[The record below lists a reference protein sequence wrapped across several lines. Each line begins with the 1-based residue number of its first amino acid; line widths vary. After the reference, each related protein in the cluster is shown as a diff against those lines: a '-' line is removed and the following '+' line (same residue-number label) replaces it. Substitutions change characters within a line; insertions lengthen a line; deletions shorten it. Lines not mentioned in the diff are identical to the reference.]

1 MQWEENCRMKA
12 STIWDKKWLRRLLAA
27 GFWLAVWQIAAL
39 SLPKLLF
46 AGPAQTVQS
55 LFRMLGMA
63 DFWLSIA
70 FSVGKIAG
78 GFVLAFVLGCV
89 LAALAYRFP
98 LIRVLLEPAVQV
110 MKSVP
115 VACFVVVA
123 LIWVRSA
130 WISVLTAFFVV
141 FPAVYINL
149 QQGLASVDIKM
160 LEMAHLFRLSPGK
173 RLRAVWLPAVL
184 PYLLGACRVSVGMAL
199 KAGVAGEIIGL
210 PRWSIGEQLY
220 LSKLYLNTADLFA
233 WSLTILALSMLLEKL
248 LVRAAAAFERK
259 WGREA

>member
-1 MQWEENCRMKA
+1 MKA

-27 GFWLAVWQIAAL
+27 LFWLAVWQIAAL

-55 LFRMLGMA
+55 LLFMLRKA
-63 DFWLSIA
+63 DFWLSIL
-70 FSVGKIAG
+70 FSVSKIAG
-78 GFVLAFVLGCV
+78 GFILAFALGCLLAVLAHRI
-89 LAALAYRFP
+89 ALARM
-98 LIRVLLEPAVQV
+98 LLEPAVQV

-130 WISVLTAFFVV
+130 WISALTAFFVV

-149 QQGLASVDIKM
+149 QQGLQNTDEKM
-160 LEMAHLFRLSPGK
+160 LEMAQVFRLTAGK

-184 PYLLGACRVSVGMAL
+184 PYLLSACRVSVGMAL

-233 WSLTILALSMLLEKL
+233 WSLTILALSLVLEKL
-248 LVRAAAAFERK
+248 LVRAASSLEKK
-259 WGREA
+259 WGATA

>member
-1 MQWEENCRMKA
+1 MLWEESCRMKA
-12 STIWDKKWLRRLLAA
+12 STIWDKRWRRWLAA
-27 GFWLAVWQIAAL
+27 AIFWLGVWQAASL
-39 SLPKLLF
+39 ALPKLLF

-55 LFRMLGMA
+55 LFSMIGTA
-63 DFWLSIA
+63 DFWLSIGH
-70 FSVGKIAG
+70 SLGKIAG
-78 GFVLAFVLGCV
+78 GFALAFVLGCLLAV
-89 LAALAYRFP
+89 LAHRATIA
-98 LIRVLLEPAVQV
+98 RVLLEPAVQI

-141 FPAVYINL
+141 FPVVYINL
-149 QQGLASVDIKM
+149 QQGLAGVDEKM
-160 LEMAHLFRLSPGK
+160 LEMARVFRLSGGK
-173 RLRAVWLPAVL
+173 QLRAVYLPAVV
-184 PYLLGACRVSVGMAL
+184 PYVLSACRMSVGMAL

-233 WSLTILALSMLLEKL
+233 WSLTIIVIRLLLEKL
-248 LVRAAAAFERK
+248 LVHVAAALQKK
-259 WGREA
+259 WGAAA

>member
-1 MQWEENCRMKA
+1 MKA

-27 GFWLAVWQIAAL
+27 LFWLAVWQIAAL

-55 LFRMLGMA
+55 LLFMLRKA
-63 DFWLSIA
+63 DFWLSIL
-70 FSVGKIAG
+70 FSVSKIAG
-78 GFVLAFVLGCV
+78 GFILAFALGCLLAVLAHRI
-89 LAALAYRFP
+89 ALA
-98 LIRVLLEPAVQV
+98 RVLLEPAVQV

-149 QQGLASVDIKM
+149 QQGLQNTDGKM
-160 LEMAHLFRLSPGK
+160 LEMAQVFRLTAGQ

-184 PYLLGACRVSVGMAL
+184 PYLLSACRVSVGMAL

-233 WSLTILALSMLLEKL
+233 WSLTILALSLVLEKL
-248 LVRAAAAFERK
+248 LVRAASSLEKK
-259 WGREA
+259 WGATA

>member
-1 MQWEENCRMKA
+1 MKV
-12 STIWDKKWLRRLLAA
+12 SIIWDKRWLRYLVVAV
-27 GFWLAVWQIAAL
+27 FWLGLWQAASL
-39 SLPKLLF
+39 ALPKLLF

-55 LFRMLGMA
+55 LFSMVGSA
-63 DFWLSIA
+63 DFWLSIGC
-70 FSVGKIAG
+70 SIGKIAG
-78 GFVLAFVLGCV
+78 GFVLAFALGC
-89 LAALAYRFP
+89 LLAILSHCAALA
-98 LIRVLLEPAVQV
+98 RVLLEPAVQI

-141 FPAVYINL
+141 FPVVYINL
-149 QQGLASVDIKM
+149 QQGLANVDEKM
-160 LEMAHLFRLSPGK
+160 LEMARVFQLPGGK
-173 RLRAVWLPAVL
+173 RLRAVYLPAVV
-184 PYLLGACRVSVGMAL
+184 PYVLSSCRVSVGMAL

-233 WSLTILALSMLLEKL
+233 WSLVIIALSLLLEKL
-248 LVRAAAAFERK
+248 LVRAAAALQKR
-259 WGREA
+259 WGAAA

>member
-1 MQWEENCRMKA
+1 MKA

-27 GFWLAVWQIAAL
+27 LFWLAVWQIAAL

-55 LFRMLGMA
+55 LLFMLRKA
-63 DFWLSIA
+63 DFWLSIL
-70 FSVGKIAG
+70 FSVSKIAG
-78 GFVLAFVLGCV
+78 GFILAFALGCLLAVLAHRI
-89 LAALAYRFP
+89 ALARM
-98 LIRVLLEPAVQV
+98 LLEPAVQV

-149 QQGLASVDIKM
+149 QQGLQNTDGKM
-160 LEMAHLFRLSPGK
+160 LEMAQVFRLTAGQ

-184 PYLLGACRVSVGMAL
+184 PYLLSACRVSVGMAL

-233 WSLTILALSMLLEKL
+233 WSLTILALSLVLEKL
-248 LVRAAAAFERK
+248 LVRAASSLEKK
-259 WGREA
+259 WGATA

>member
-1 MQWEENCRMKA
+1 MKA

-27 GFWLAVWQIAAL
+27 LFWLAVWQIAAL

-55 LFRMLGMA
+55 LLFMLRKA
-63 DFWLSIA
+63 DFWLSIL
-70 FSVGKIAG
+70 FSVSKIAG
-78 GFVLAFVLGCV
+78 GFILAFALGCLLAVLAHRI
-89 LAALAYRFP
+89 ALARM
-98 LIRVLLEPAVQV
+98 LLEPAVQV

-130 WISVLTAFFVV
+130 WISALTAFFVV

-149 QQGLASVDIKM
+149 QQGLQNTDEKM
-160 LEMAHLFRLSPGK
+160 LEMVQVFRLTAGK

-184 PYLLGACRVSVGMAL
+184 PYLLSACRVSVGMAL

-233 WSLTILALSMLLEKL
+233 WSLTILALSLVLEKL
-248 LVRAAAAFERK
+248 LVRAASSLEKK
-259 WGREA
+259 WGATA

>member
-1 MQWEENCRMKA
+1 MPWEENCRMKA
-12 STIWDKKWLRRLLAA
+12 STIWDKRWVRVIAA
-27 GFWLAVWQIAAL
+27 AVFWLGLWQAVSLA
-39 SLPKLLF
+39 LPKLLF

-55 LFRMLGMA
+55 LFRMIGTA
-63 DFWLSIA
+63 DFWLSIWY
-70 FSVGKIAG
+70 SIGKIAG
-78 GFVLAFVLGCV
+78 GFALAFVLGC
-89 LAALAYRFP
+89 LLAILAYRAALA
-98 LIRVLLEPAVQV
+98 RVLLEPAVQI

-141 FPAVYINL
+141 FPVVYINL
-149 QQGLASVDIKM
+149 QQGLASVDAKM
-160 LEMAHLFRLSPGK
+160 LEMARVFRLSGGK
-173 RLRAVWLPAVL
+173 WFRAVYLPAVV
-184 PYLLGACRVSVGMAL
+184 PYVLSACRVSVGMAL

-233 WSLTILALSMLLEKL
+233 WSLTIIALSLLLEKL
-248 LVRAAAAFERK
+248 LVHAAAVLQEK
-259 WGREA
+259 WGAVA

>member
-1 MQWEENCRMKA
+1 MKA
-12 STIWDKKWLRRLLAA
+12 STIWDKRWVRCIAA
-27 GFWLAVWQIAAL
+27 AAFWLGLWQAVSLA
-39 SLPKLLF
+39 LPKLLF

-55 LFRMLGMA
+55 LFSMIGST
-63 DFWLSIA
+63 DFWLSIGC
-70 FSVGKIAG
+70 SIGKIAG
-78 GFVLAFVLGCV
+78 GFVLAFVLGCLLAV
-89 LAALAYRFP
+89 LGYRAALA
-98 LIRVLLEPAVQV
+98 RVLLEPAVQI

-149 QQGLASVDIKM
+149 QQGLAGVDVKM
-160 LEMAHLFRLSPGK
+160 LEMARVFRLSGGK
-173 RLRAVWLPAVL
+173 RFRAVYLPAVL
-184 PYLLGACRVSVGMAL
+184 PYVLSACRVSVGMAL

-233 WSLTILALSMLLEKL
+233 WSLTIIVLSLALEKL
-248 LVRAAAAFERK
+248 LVHAAAALQKK
-259 WGREA
+259 WGAAA

>member
-1 MQWEENCRMKA
+1 MKA

-27 GFWLAVWQIAAL
+27 LFWLAVWQIAAL

-55 LFRMLGMA
+55 LLFMLRKA
-63 DFWLSIA
+63 DFWLSIL
-70 FSVGKIAG
+70 FSVSKIAG
-78 GFVLAFVLGCV
+78 GFILAFALGCLLAVLAHRI
-89 LAALAYRFP
+89 ALARM
-98 LIRVLLEPAVQV
+98 LLEPAVQV

-149 QQGLASVDIKM
+149 QQGLQNTDGKM
-160 LEMAHLFRLSPGK
+160 LEMAQVFRLTAGK

-184 PYLLGACRVSVGMAL
+184 PYLLSACRVSVGMAL

-233 WSLTILALSMLLEKL
+233 WSLTILALSLVLEKL
-248 LVRAAAAFERK
+248 LVRAASSLEKK
-259 WGREA
+259 WGATA

>member
-1 MQWEENCRMKA
+1 MKA

-27 GFWLAVWQIAAL
+27 LFWLAVWQIAAL

-55 LFRMLGMA
+55 LLFMLRKA
-63 DFWLSIA
+63 DFWLSIL
-70 FSVGKIAG
+70 FSVSKIAG
-78 GFVLAFVLGCV
+78 GFILAFALGCLLAVLAHRI
-89 LAALAYRFP
+89 ALARM
-98 LIRVLLEPAVQV
+98 LLEPAVQV

-149 QQGLASVDIKM
+149 QQGLQNTDEKM
-160 LEMAHLFRLSPGK
+160 LEMAQVFRLTAGK

-184 PYLLGACRVSVGMAL
+184 PYLLSACRISVGMAL

-233 WSLTILALSMLLEKL
+233 WSLTILALSLLLEKL
-248 LVRAAAAFERK
+248 LVRAASSLEKK
-259 WGREA
+259 WGATA

>member
-1 MQWEENCRMKA
+1 MKA

-27 GFWLAVWQIAAL
+27 LFWLAVWQIAAL

-55 LFRMLGMA
+55 LLFMLRKA
-63 DFWLSIA
+63 DFWLSIL
-70 FSVGKIAG
+70 FSVSKIAG
-78 GFVLAFVLGCV
+78 GFVLAFALGCLLAV
-89 LAALAYRFP
+89 LAHRVALA
-98 LIRVLLEPAVQV
+98 RVLLEPAVQV

-149 QQGLASVDIKM
+149 QQGLQNTDEKM
-160 LEMAHLFRLSPGK
+160 QEMAQVFRLSAGK
-173 RLRAVWLPAVL
+173 RLRAVWLPAIL
-184 PYLLGACRVSVGMAL
+184 PYLLSVCRVSVGMAL

-233 WSLTILALSMLLEKL
+233 WSLTILALSLVLEKL
-248 LVRAAAAFERK
+248 LVRAASSLEKK
-259 WGREA
+259 WGATA

>member
-1 MQWEENCRMKA
+1 MKA
-12 STIWDKKWLRRLLAA
+12 STIWDNRWVRRLAA
-27 GFWLAVWQIAAL
+27 AVFWLAVWQAV
-39 SLPKLLF
+39 SMTLPKLLF

-55 LFRMLGMA
+55 LLSMVG
-63 DFWLSIA
+63 DGGFWLSVA
-70 FSVGKIAG
+70 HSLGKIAG
-78 GFVLAFVLGCV
+78 GFVLAFALGCM
-89 LAALAYRFP
+89 LAVLAYRCAFV
-98 LIRVLLEPAVQV
+98 RVMLEPAVQI

-123 LIWVRSA
+123 LIWIRSA

-149 QQGLASVDIKM
+149 YEGLRSVDPKV
-160 LEMAHLFRLSPGK
+160 LEMAQVFRLSGGQK
-173 RLRAVWLPAVL
+173 RRAVYLPAVM
-184 PYLLGACRVSVGMAL
+184 PYLLSACRVSVGMAL

-233 WSLTILALSMLLEKL
+233 WSFVIIVLSMALEKL
-248 LVRAAAAFERK
+248 LVRFAETMRRK
-259 WGREA
+259 WEGAS

>member
-1 MQWEENCRMKA
+1 MKA
-12 STIWDKKWLRRLLAA
+12 STIWDKCWVRRLTAA
-27 GFWLAVWQIAAL
+27 AFWLAVWQAV
-39 SLPKLLF
+39 SMPLPNLLF
-46 AGPAQTVQS
+46 AGPVQTVQS
-55 LFRMLGMA
+55 LFSMVTES

-70 FSVGKIAG
+70 HSLGKIAG
-78 GFVLAFVLGCV
+78 GFALAFVLGCL
-89 LAALAYRFP
+89 LAALAYRCPFVR
-98 LIRVLLEPAVQV
+98 ILLEPAVQI

-123 LIWVRSA
+123 LIWIRSA

-149 QQGLASVDIKM
+149 DEGLRSVDPKM
-160 LEMAHLFRLSPGK
+160 LEMARLFRLSGGK
-173 RLRAVWLPAVL
+173 KWRAVYLPAAM
-184 PYLLGACRVSVGMAL
+184 PYLLSACRVSVGMAL

-233 WSLTILALSMLLEKL
+233 WSFVIIVLSVVLERL
-248 LVRAAAAFERK
+248 LVRVAAGMQRK
-259 WGREA
+259 WGSVK

>member
-1 MQWEENCRMKA
+1 MKA

-39 SLPKLLF
+39 MLPKLLF

-55 LFRMLGMA
+55 LLSMLTKA

-70 FSVGKIAG
+70 LSIGKIAG
-78 GFVLAFVLGCV
+78 GFVSAFALGCAFAV
-89 LAALAYRFP
+89 LAHRAPLA
-98 LIRVLLEPAVQV
+98 RVLLEPAVQV

-149 QQGLASVDIKM
+149 QQGMENVDGKM
-160 LEMAHLFRLSPGK
+160 LEMARVFRLSTGK

-220 LSKLYLNTADLFA
+220 LSKLYLNTADMFA
-233 WSLTILALSMLLEKL
+233 WSLTILALSLLLEKL
-248 LVRAAAAFERK
+248 LVRAATALERK
-259 WGREA
+259 WGTAA

>member
-1 MQWEENCRMKA
+1 MKA

-27 GFWLAVWQIAAL
+27 LFWLAVWQIAAL

-55 LFRMLGMA
+55 LLFMLRKA
-63 DFWLSIA
+63 DFWLSIL
-70 FSVGKIAG
+70 FSVSKIAG
-78 GFVLAFVLGCV
+78 GFILAFALGCLLAVLAHRI
-89 LAALAYRFP
+89 ALA
-98 LIRVLLEPAVQV
+98 RVLLEPAVQV

-149 QQGLASVDIKM
+149 QQGLQNTDEKM
-160 LEMAHLFRLSPGK
+160 LEMAQVFRLTAGK

-184 PYLLGACRVSVGMAL
+184 PYLLSACRVSVGMAL

-233 WSLTILALSMLLEKL
+233 WSLTILALSLVLEKL
-248 LVRAAAAFERK
+248 LVRAASSLEKK
-259 WGREA
+259 WGATA

>member
-1 MQWEENCRMKA
+1 MKA

-27 GFWLAVWQIAAL
+27 LFWLAVWQIAAL

-55 LFRMLGMA
+55 LLFMLRKA
-63 DFWLSIA
+63 DFWLSIL
-70 FSVGKIAG
+70 FSVSKIAG
-78 GFVLAFVLGCV
+78 GFVLAFALGCLLAV
-89 LAALAYRFP
+89 LAHRVALA
-98 LIRVLLEPAVQV
+98 RVLLEPAVQV

-149 QQGLASVDIKM
+149 QQGLQNADGKM
-160 LEMAHLFRLSPGK
+160 LEMAQVFRLSAGK
-173 RLRAVWLPAVL
+173 RLRAVWLPAIL
-184 PYLLGACRVSVGMAL
+184 PYLLSACRVSVGMAL

-233 WSLTILALSMLLEKL
+233 WSLTILALSLVLEKL
-248 LVRAAAAFERK
+248 LVRAASSLEKK
-259 WGREA
+259 WGATA

>member
-1 MQWEENCRMKA
+1 MLWEENCRMKA
-12 STIWDKKWLRRLLAA
+12 STIWDKRWRRWLAA
-27 GFWLAVWQIAAL
+27 AIFWLGVWQAVSLA
-39 SLPKLLF
+39 LPKLLF

-55 LFRMLGMA
+55 LFSMIGTA

-70 FSVGKIAG
+70 YSLGKIAG
-78 GFVLAFVLGCV
+78 GFALAFGLGCL
-89 LAALAYRFP
+89 LAVLAYRAA
-98 LIRVLLEPAVQV
+98 IARVLLEPAVQI

-141 FPAVYINL
+141 FPVVYINL
-149 QQGLASVDIKM
+149 QQGLAGLDEKM
-160 LEMAHLFRLSPGK
+160 MEMAHVFRLSGGK
-173 RLRAVWLPAVL
+173 RLRAVYLPAVV
-184 PYLLGACRVSVGMAL
+184 PYVLSACRMSVGMAL
-199 KAGVAGEIIGL
+199 KAGIAGEIIGL

-233 WSLTILALSMLLEKL
+233 WSLTIIVLSLLLEKL
-248 LVRAAAAFERK
+248 LVRAATALQKK
-259 WGREA
+259 WGAAS